1 MLKKTFSLNNQLYPE
16 SDIRN
21 AIDTFDGYLILWENG
36 TLTIEDEN
44 PQFVFDELMNYILS
58 LSLENSI
65 GA

>member
-65 GA
+65 WA